1 MCFLYLSV
9 KLCIVMIIVDAI
21 MCSLVEKREK
31 ISQIYIKLYFLE
43 QHIISLDLKILI
55 QQILS
60 VLQYLHKVHVMFTLN
75 K

>member
-21 MCSLVEKREK
+21 MCSLVEKQEK
-31 ISQIYIKLYFLE
+31 ISQSYIKLYFLE
-43 QHIISLDLKILI
+43 QNIISLDLKILI

-60 VLQYLHKVHVMFTLN
+60 VLQYLHKVNVMFTLN